1 MATALDRRTTPTGQT
16 GASTGVGLEVVN
28 LSKRYDGHPALAGVD
43 LKVRPGEFFTLL
55 GPSGCGKT
63 TLLRLIAGLERPDGG
78 DVLIDGREVTTQ
90 AAHARKVNTV
100 FQSYAL
106 FPHLNVAD
114 NVAFGLRMQGM
125 DKPARQR
132 KVAEMLAFMHIE
144 ALAGRRPE
152 QLSGGQQQR
161 VALARALV
169 NEPQIL
175 LLDEPLSALDA
186 KLRAELQLELKRTQ
200 RRLGMTFV
208 LVTHDQ
214 AEALTLSDRIA
225 VMRDGLVEQVGGV
238 TELYERPRTAYVA
251 EFLGQANSLEV
262 NGITGDEVDTP
273 IGRLRLHEPPAA
285 GLHQVMVRPERL
297 SLGATADEA
306 CNRFEAR
313 VVERIYL
320 GAGTRYA
327 LDVGGAALVAMVTH
341 QSHDTHLPA
350 EGETVQVQVHPRDIV
365 PLAER

>member
-1 MATALDRRTTPTGQT
+1 MATEVNRQT
-16 GASTGVGLEVVN
+16 AVATHVGAAAGVGLEVVG
-28 LSKRYDGHPALAGVD
+28 LSKRYDGHQALAGVD
-43 LKVRPGEFFTLL
+43 LNIHPGEFFTLL

-63 TLLRLIAGLERPDGG
+63 TLLRLIAGLERPDSG
-78 DVLIDGREVTTQ
+78 DVLIDGQQVTGQ

-106 FPHLNVAD
+106 FPHLNVVD

-125 DKPARQR
+125 EKATRQR

-144 ALAGRRPE
+144 ALAERRPE

-200 RRLGMTFV
+200 RRLGMTFI

-225 VMRDGLVEQVGGV
+225 VMREGRVEQVGGV

-251 EFLGQANSLEV
+251 EFLGQANSLRV
-262 NGITGDEVDTP
+262 SAASGHEVDTP
-273 IGRLRLHEPPAA
+273 IGRLRLHEAAPA
-285 GLHQVMVRPERL
+285 GLSQVMVRPERL
-297 SLGATADEA
+297 SLDGISDEN

-313 VVERIYL
+313 VIERIYL
-320 GAGTRYA
+320 GAGSRYTLDINGTA
-327 LDVGGAALVAMVTH
+327 LIAMIAH
-341 QSHDTHLPA
+341 QSYATHLPE
-350 EGETVQVQVHPRDIV
+350 EGDRVQVQVHPRDVI

>member
-1 MATALDRRTTPTGQT
+1 MNVATAVDAQT
-16 GASTGVGLEVVN
+16 IENVGSTGVGLEVVG
-28 LSKRYDGHPALAGVD
+28 LSKRYEGHLALAGVD
-43 LKVRPGEFFTLL
+43 LKVNPGEFFTLL

-63 TLLRLIAGLERPDGG
+63 TLLRLIAGLETPTSG
-78 DVLIDGREVTTQ
+78 DVVIDGRQVTAQ
-90 AAHARKVNTV
+90 VAHARRVNTV

-125 DKPARQR
+125 DKLTRQR
-132 KVAEMLAFMHIE
+132 KVADMLAFMHIE
-144 ALAGRRPE
+144 ALAERRPE

-186 KLRAELQLELKRTQ
+186 KLRAELQIELKRTQ
-200 RRLGMTFV
+200 RRLGMTFI

-214 AEALTLSDRIA
+214 SEALTLSDRIA
-225 VMRDGLVEQVGGV
+225 VMRDGRVEQVGGV

-251 EFLGQANSLEV
+251 EFLGQANSLPVSASAGCE
-262 NGITGDEVDTP
+262 IETA
-273 IGRLRLHEPPAA
+273 IGRLRLHEPAPE
-285 GLHQVMVRPERL
+285 GITRVMMRPERL
-297 SLGATADEA
+297 SLGEPVQDER
-306 CNRFEAR
+306 NRFEAT

-320 GAGTRYA
+320 GSGTRYT
-327 LDVGGAALVAMVTH
+327 LDAAGTSLIATVTH
-341 QSHDTHLPA
+341 CSHDVHLPS
-350 EGETVQVQVHPRDIV
+350 EGERVLVQVHPRDV
-365 PLAER
+365 LPLAER